1 MIRSVTIGATIN
13 IANYESM
20 RIEVTADTAEEAK
33 AEVVRIA
40 RESAGNSATLDL
52 IEKYVQRIGGGS
64 L

>member
-13 IANYESM
+13 VGNYESL

-33 AEVVRIA
+33 AEVVRVA
-40 RESAGNSATLDL
+40 RESGNGATLDL
-52 IEKYVQRIGGGS
+52 ISKYLIRIGGGS

>member
-13 IANYESM
+13 IANYESL

-33 AEVVRIA
+33 AEVVRVA
-40 RESAGNSATLDL
+40 RESGNGATLDL
-52 IEKYVQRIGGGS
+52 IEKYVRRIGGGS

>member
-13 IANYESM
+13 VGNYESL

-33 AEVVRIA
+33 AEIVKVA
-40 RESAGNSATLDL
+40 RESGGNGATLDL
-52 IEKYVQRIGGGS
+52 ISKYLIRIGGS